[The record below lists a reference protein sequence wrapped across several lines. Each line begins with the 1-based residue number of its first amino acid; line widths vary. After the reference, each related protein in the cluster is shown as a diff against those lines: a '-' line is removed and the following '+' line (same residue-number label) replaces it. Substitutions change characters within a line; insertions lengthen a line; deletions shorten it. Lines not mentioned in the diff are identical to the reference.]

1 MYKSVAKEMPCV
13 ILDRMSQD
21 GRPRW
26 TTTGLVAP
34 GSNSVR
40 AIQESDM
47 RVVFQPI
54 VNLGTGKTFAYEA
67 LARCTL
73 PSFESPAVLFE
84 RAAAEQACG
93 RLGRVVRNVLFE
105 TCGAIPVFIN
115 VHPQEAGQR
124 WLVQPTDPLF
134 LHEQPVYLEVTESAA
149 FEALDVCMQVLHEV
163 RDRCGARIVV
173 DDFGTGYSD
182 LQRVLALKPDVVKL
196 DMSLVRNI
204 DASLEKKRYVKDIV
218 KTCHEL
224 GALVV
229 AEGIET
235 ADELKA
241 VAGAGADLGQ
251 GYFLG
256 RPVYPPANAK
266 WPRVS
271 SAAG

>member
-1 MYKSVAKEMPCV
+1 
-13 ILDRMSQD
+13 
-21 GRPRW
+21 
-26 TTTGLVAP
+26 
-34 GSNSVR
+34 
-40 AIQESDM
+40 M

-73 PSFESPAVLFE
+73 PTFESPATLFE
-84 RAAAEQACG
+84 RAAEEQACG
-93 RLGRVVRNVLFE
+93 RLGRVVRNVLFD
-105 TCGAIPVFIN
+105 TCGAIPVFVNI
-115 VHPQEAGQR
+115 HPQETGQR

-149 FEALDVCMQVLHEV
+149 FETLDVCMQVLHEV

-173 DDFGTGYSD
+173 DDFGSGYSD

-196 DMSLVRNI
+196 DMSLVRDL
-204 DASLEKKRYVKDIV
+204 DASLDRQRHVKEIV
-218 KTCHEL
+218 STCHQL

-235 ADELKA
+235 VDELKA
-241 VAGAGADLGQ
+241 VHRAGADLGQ

-256 RPVYPPANAK
+256 RPVYPPALAK
-266 WPRVS
+266 WPRASHVAS
-271 SAAG
+271 